1 MSENNKNNTKQI
13 NAIIYDKENVME
25 TIKLLD
31 SINVK
36 GIEQCMIITNIAQR
50 LNSIVKEEK
59 MNIETE

>member
-1 MSENNKNNTKQI
+1 MPENNNKNNTKQI
-13 NAIIYDKENVME
+13 NAVIYDKENVME
-25 TIKLLD
+25 IIKLLD

-59 MNIETE
+59 MNI

>member
-50 LNSIVKEEK
+50 LNSIVKEER